1 VDTASN
7 QINYDKIET
16 IYDAQFINRY
26 HTVPLGGLRQT
37 VGAHSYA
44 VVVLLDQLW
53 DNCSKSLLLS
63 ALYHDV
69 PEIVL
74 GDIPATAKWEYPE
87 VKKAFK
93 KAEDKVAK
101 DLGINFVLTERE
113 TNRLKMADML
123 ELVMYCHKLN
133 DSNPRMKLIM
143 QTGVNYLMDNYS
155 QLSDFE
161 PVRQVLTTFKINH
174 LNT

>member
-1 VDTASN
+1 MDTASN
-7 QINYDKIET
+7 QINYEKLET

-53 DNCSKSLLLS
+53 DNCSKNLLLS

-74 GDIPATAKWEYPE
+74 GDIPATAKWSSPD
-87 VKKAFK
+87 VQKVFK
-93 KAEDKVAK
+93 KAEQKIMK
-101 DLGINFVLTERE
+101 DLDIDFVLTDRE
-113 TNRLKMADML
+113 LNRLKMADML

-155 QLSDFE
+155 QLPDFN
-161 PVRQVLTTFKINH
+161 PVKQVLRK
-174 LNT
+174 LNLVL

>member
-1 VDTASN
+1 MDTASN
-7 QINYDKIET
+7 RINYEKIET

-87 VKKAFK
+87 LKKAFK
-93 KAEDKVAK
+93 KQKIK
-101 DLGINFVLTERE
+101 LLRILGLTLCLQ
-113 TNRLKMADML
+113 LK
-123 ELVMYCHKLN
+123 N
-133 DSNPRMKLIM
+133 
-143 QTGVNYLMDNYS
+143 
-155 QLSDFE
+155 
-161 PVRQVLTTFKINH
+161 
-174 LNT
+174 

>member
-7 QINYDKIET
+7 QINYEKLET

-53 DNCSKSLLLS
+53 DNCSKNLLLS

-74 GDIPATAKWEYPE
+74 GDIPATAKWSYPD
-87 VKKAFK
+87 VQKAFK
-93 KAEDKVAK
+93 KAEQKVMK
-101 DLGINFVLTERE
+101 DLDIDFVLTDRE
-113 TNRLKMADML
+113 LNRLKMADML

-155 QLSDFE
+155 QLPDFN
-161 PVRQVLTTFKINH
+161 PVKQVLRK
-174 LNT
+174 LNLVL

>member
-1 VDTASN
+1 MDTASN
-7 QINYDKIET
+7 QINYEKLET

-53 DNCSKSLLLS
+53 DNCSKNLLLS

-74 GDIPATAKWEYPE
+74 GDIPATAKWSYPD
-87 VKKAFK
+87 VQKVFK
-93 KAEDKVAK
+93 KAEQKVMK
-101 DLGINFVLTERE
+101 DLDIDFVLTARE
-113 TNRLKMADML
+113 LNRLKMADML

-155 QLSDFE
+155 QLPDFN
-161 PVRQVLTTFKINH
+161 PVKQVLRK
-174 LNT
+174 LNLVL

>member
-7 QINYDKIET
+7 QINYEKLET

-53 DNCSKSLLLS
+53 DNCSKNLLLS

-74 GDIPATAKWEYPE
+74 GDIPATAKWSYPD
-87 VKKAFK
+87 VQKVFK
-93 KAEDKVAK
+93 KAEQKVMK
-101 DLGINFVLTERE
+101 DLDIDFVLTDRE
-113 TNRLKMADML
+113 LNRLKMADML

-155 QLSDFE
+155 QLPDFN
-161 PVRQVLTTFKINH
+161 PVKQVLRK
-174 LNT
+174 LNLVL

>member
-1 VDTASN
+1 MDTASN
-7 QINYDKIET
+7 QINYEKLET

-53 DNCSKSLLLS
+53 DNCSKNLLLS

-69 PEIVL
+69 PEIIL
-74 GDIPATAKWEYPE
+74 GDIPATAKWSYPD
-87 VKKAFK
+87 VQKVFK
-93 KAEDKVAK
+93 KAEQKVMK
-101 DLGINFVLTERE
+101 DLDIDFVLTDRE
-113 TNRLKMADML
+113 LNRLKMADML

-155 QLSDFE
+155 QLPDFN
-161 PVRQVLTTFKINH
+161 PVKQVLRK
-174 LNT
+174 LNLVL

>member
-1 VDTASN
+1 MDTAN
-7 QINYDKIET
+7 NRLNYEKLET

-53 DNCSKSLLLS
+53 DNCSKNLLLS

-74 GDIPATAKWEYPE
+74 GDIPATAKWSYPD
-87 VKKAFK
+87 VQKAFK
-93 KAEDKVAK
+93 KAEQKVMK
-101 DLGINFVLTERE
+101 DLDIDFVLTDRE
-113 TNRLKMADML
+113 LNRLKMADML

-155 QLSDFE
+155 QLPDFN
-161 PVRQVLTTFKINH
+161 PVKQVLRK
-174 LNT
+174 LNLIL

>member
-1 VDTASN
+1 MDTASN

-53 DNCSKSLLLS
+53 DNCSKNLLLS

-74 GDIPATAKWEYPE
+74 GDIPATAKWSYPD
-87 VKKAFK
+87 VQKVFK
-93 KAEDKVAK
+93 KAEQKVMK
-101 DLGINFVLTERE
+101 DLDIDFVLTDRE
-113 TNRLKMADML
+113 LNRLKMADML

-155 QLSDFE
+155 QLPDFN
-161 PVRQVLTTFKINH
+161 PVKQVLRK
-174 LNT
+174 LNLVL

>member
-1 VDTASN
+1 MSN

-53 DNCSKSLLLS
+53 DNCSKNLLLS

-74 GDIPATAKWEYPE
+74 GDIPATAKWSYPD
-87 VKKAFK
+87 VQKVFK
-93 KAEDKVAK
+93 KAEQKVMK
-101 DLGINFVLTERE
+101 DLDIAFVLTDRE
-113 TNRLKMADML
+113 LNRLKMADML

-155 QLSDFE
+155 QLPDFN
-161 PVRQVLTTFKINH
+161 PVKQVLRK
-174 LNT
+174 LNLVL

>member
-1 VDTASN
+1 MDTASN
-7 QINYDKIET
+7 RINYEKIET

-53 DNCSKSLLLS
+53 DNCSKNLLLS

-69 PEIVL
+69 PEIIL
-74 GDIPATAKWEYPE
+74 GDIPATAKWDYPE
-87 VKKAFK
+87 IKEAFK
-93 KAEDKVAK
+93 QAEDKVAK
-101 DLGINFVLTERE
+101 DLGLYFVLTRE
-113 TNRLKMADML
+113 ESDRLKMADML

-155 QLSDFE
+155 QLPDFD
-161 PVRQVLTTFKINH
+161 PVSQILKKLKLII
-174 LNT
+174 

>member
-1 VDTASN
+1 MDTASN
-7 QINYDKIET
+7 QINYEKLET

-53 DNCSKSLLLS
+53 DNCSKNLLLS

-74 GDIPATAKWEYPE
+74 GDIPATAKWSYPD
-87 VKKAFK
+87 VQRVFK
-93 KAEDKVAK
+93 KAEQKVMK
-101 DLGINFVLTERE
+101 DLDIAFVLTDRE
-113 TNRLKMADML
+113 LNRLKMADML

-155 QLSDFE
+155 QLPDFN
-161 PVRQVLTTFKINH
+161 PVKQVLRK
-174 LNT
+174 LNLVL

>member
-1 VDTASN
+1 MDTASN
-7 QINYDKIET
+7 QINYEKLET

-53 DNCSKSLLLS
+53 DNCSKNLLLS

-74 GDIPATAKWEYPE
+74 GDIPATAKWSYPD
-87 VKKAFK
+87 VQKVFK
-93 KAEDKVAK
+93 KAEQKIMK
-101 DLGINFVLTERE
+101 DLDIDFVLTDRE
-113 TNRLKMADML
+113 LNRLKMADML

-155 QLSDFE
+155 QLPDFN
-161 PVRQVLTTFKINH
+161 PVKQELRKLNLVL
-174 LNT
+174 

>member
-1 VDTASN
+1 MDTAN
-7 QINYDKIET
+7 NHINYEKLET

-53 DNCSKSLLLS
+53 DNCSKNLLLS

-74 GDIPATAKWEYPE
+74 GDVPATAKWSYPE
-87 VKKAFK
+87 VQKAFK
-93 KAEDKVAK
+93 KAEQKVMK
-101 DLGINFVLTERE
+101 DLDIDFVLTDRE
-113 TNRLKMADML
+113 LNRLKMADML

-155 QLSDFE
+155 QLPDFN
-161 PVRQVLTTFKINH
+161 PVKQVLRK
-174 LNT
+174 LNLVL

>member
-1 VDTASN
+1 MDTASN
-7 QINYDKIET
+7 QINYEKLET

-53 DNCSKSLLLS
+53 DNCSKNLLLS

-74 GDIPATAKWEYPE
+74 GDIPATAKWSYPD
-87 VKKAFK
+87 VQKVFK
-93 KAEDKVAK
+93 KAEQKVMK
-101 DLGINFVLTERE
+101 DLDIDFVLTDRE
-113 TNRLKMADML
+113 LNRLKMADML
-123 ELVMYCHKLN
+123 ELVMYCHKLH

-155 QLSDFE
+155 QLPDFN
-161 PVRQVLTTFKINH
+161 PVKQVLRK
-174 LNT
+174 LNLVL

>member
-1 VDTASN
+1 MDTVSN

-53 DNCSKSLLLS
+53 DNCSKNLLLS

-74 GDIPATAKWEYPE
+74 GDIPATAKWSYPD
-87 VKKAFK
+87 VQKVFK
-93 KAEDKVAK
+93 KAEQKVMK
-101 DLGINFVLTERE
+101 DLDIDFVLTDRE
-113 TNRLKMADML
+113 LNRLKMADML

-155 QLSDFE
+155 QLPDFN
-161 PVRQVLTTFKINH
+161 PVKQVLRK
-174 LNT
+174 LNLVL

>member
-1 VDTASN
+1 MDTASN
-7 QINYDKIET
+7 QINYEKLET

-53 DNCSKSLLLS
+53 DNCSKNLLLS

-74 GDIPATAKWEYPE
+74 RDIPATAKWSYPD
-87 VKKAFK
+87 VQKVFK
-93 KAEDKVAK
+93 KAEQKVMK
-101 DLGINFVLTERE
+101 DLDIDFVLTDRE
-113 TNRLKMADML
+113 LNRLKMADML

-155 QLSDFE
+155 QLPDFN
-161 PVRQVLTTFKINH
+161 PVKQVLRK
-174 LNT
+174 LNLVL

>member
-1 VDTASN
+1 MDTAN
-7 QINYDKIET
+7 NHIDYEKLET

-53 DNCSKSLLLS
+53 DNCSKNLLLS

-74 GDIPATAKWEYPE
+74 GDIPATAKWSYPE
-87 VKKAFK
+87 VQKAFK
-93 KAEDKVAK
+93 KAEQKVMK
-101 DLGINFVLTERE
+101 DLDIDFVLTNRE
-113 TNRLKMADML
+113 LNRLKMADML

-155 QLSDFE
+155 QLPDFN
-161 PVRQVLTTFKINH
+161 PVKQVLRK
-174 LNT
+174 LNLVL

>member
-1 VDTASN
+1 MDTASN
-7 QINYDKIET
+7 RINYEKIET

-53 DNCSKSLLLS
+53 DNCSKNLLLS
-63 ALYHDV
+63 ALYRDV

-87 VKKAFK
+87 LKKAFK
-93 KAEDKVAK
+93 KAEDKVSK
-101 DLGINFVLTERE
+101 ELGIEFVLTPKEL
-113 TNRLKMADML
+113 NRLKMADML

-133 DSNPRMKLIM
+133 DSNSRMKLIM
-143 QTGVNYLMDNYS
+143 HTGVTYLMDNYS
-155 QLSDFE
+155 QLPDFD
-161 PVRQVLTTFKINH
+161 PVSQILKKLKLII
-174 LNT
+174 

>member
-1 VDTASN
+1 MDTANN
-7 QINYDKIET
+7 QVDYEKLET

-53 DNCSKSLLLS
+53 DNCSKQLILS

-74 GDIPATAKWEYPE
+74 GDIPATAKWSHPE
-87 VKKAFK
+87 LQKAFK
-93 KAEDKVAK
+93 KAEEKVSK
-101 DLGINFVLTERE
+101 ELGIDFVLTTKEL
-113 TNRLKMADML
+113 NRLKMADML

-155 QLSDFE
+155 QLPDFK
-161 PVRQVLTTFKINH
+161 PVKQVLRQ
-174 LNT
+174 LRLVL

>member
-7 QINYDKIET
+7 RINYEKIET

-53 DNCSKSLLLS
+53 DNCSKNLLLS

-87 VKKAFK
+87 LKKAFK
-93 KAEDKVAK
+93 KAEDKVSK
-101 DLGINFVLTERE
+101 ELGIEFVLTPKEL
-113 TNRLKMADML
+113 NRLKMADML

-133 DSNPRMKLIM
+133 DSNSRMKLIM
-143 QTGVNYLMDNYS
+143 HTGVTYLMDNYS
-155 QLSDFE
+155 QLPDFD
-161 PVRQVLTTFKINH
+161 PVSQILKKLKLII
-174 LNT
+174 

>member
-1 VDTASN
+1 MDTASN
-7 QINYDKIET
+7 QINYEKLET

-53 DNCSKSLLLS
+53 DNCSKNLLLS

-74 GDIPATAKWEYPE
+74 GDIPATAKWSYPD
-87 VKKAFK
+87 VQKVFK
-93 KAEDKVAK
+93 KAEQKVMK
-101 DLGINFVLTERE
+101 DLDIDFVLTDRE
-113 TNRLKMADML
+113 LNRLKMADMV

-155 QLSDFE
+155 QLPDFN
-161 PVRQVLTTFKINH
+161 PVKQALRKLNLVL
-174 LNT
+174 

>member
-1 VDTASN
+1 
-7 QINYDKIET
+7 
-16 IYDAQFINRY
+16 
-26 HTVPLGGLRQT
+26 

-53 DNCSKSLLLS
+53 DNCSKNLLLS

-74 GDIPATAKWEYPE
+74 GDIPATAKWSYPD
-87 VKKAFK
+87 VQRVFK
-93 KAEDKVAK
+93 KAEQKVMK
-101 DLGINFVLTERE
+101 DLDIAFVLTDRE
-113 TNRLKMADML
+113 LNRLKMADML

-155 QLSDFE
+155 QLPDFN
-161 PVRQVLTTFKINH
+161 PVKQVLRK
-174 LNT
+174 LNLVL

>member
-1 VDTASN
+1 MDTVSN

-53 DNCSKSLLLS
+53 DNCSKNLLLS

-74 GDIPATAKWEYPE
+74 GDVPATAKWEYPE
-87 VKKAFK
+87 IKEAFK
-93 KAEDKVAK
+93 KAEDKVSK
-101 DLGINFVLTERE
+101 HLGINFVLTKRE
-113 TNRLKMADML
+113 INRLKMADML

-143 QTGVNYLMDNYS
+143 QTGVNYLMDHYS
-155 QLSDFE
+155 QLPDFE
-161 PVRQVLTTFKINH
+161 PVRQVLRH
-174 LNT
+174 LKLII

>member
-1 VDTASN
+1 MDTASN
-7 QINYDKIET
+7 QINYEKLET

-53 DNCSKSLLLS
+53 DNCSKNLLLS

-74 GDIPATAKWEYPE
+74 GDIPATAKWSYPD
-87 VKKAFK
+87 VQKAFK
-93 KAEDKVAK
+93 KAEQKVMK
-101 DLGINFVLTERE
+101 DLDIDFVLTDRE
-113 TNRLKMADML
+113 LNRLKMADML

-155 QLSDFE
+155 QLPDFN
-161 PVRQVLTTFKINH
+161 PVKQVLRK
-174 LNT
+174 LNLVL

>member
-1 VDTASN
+1 MDTASN
-7 QINYDKIET
+7 QINYEKLET

-53 DNCSKSLLLS
+53 DNCSKNLLLS

-74 GDIPATAKWEYPE
+74 GDIPATAKWSYPD
-87 VKKAFK
+87 VQKVFK
-93 KAEDKVAK
+93 KAEQKVMK
-101 DLGINFVLTERE
+101 DLDIDFVLTDRE
-113 TNRLKMADML
+113 LNRLKMADML
-123 ELVMYCHKLN
+123 ELVMYCRKLN

-155 QLSDFE
+155 QLPDFN
-161 PVRQVLTTFKINH
+161 PVKQVLRK
-174 LNT
+174 LNLVL

>member
-1 VDTASN
+1 MDTASN
-7 QINYDKIET
+7 QINYEKLET

-53 DNCSKSLLLS
+53 DNCSKNLLLS

-74 GDIPATAKWEYPE
+74 GDIPATAKWSYPD
-87 VKKAFK
+87 VQKVFK
-93 KAEDKVAK
+93 KAEQKVMR
-101 DLGINFVLTERE
+101 DLDIDFVLTDRE
-113 TNRLKMADML
+113 LNRLKMADML

-155 QLSDFE
+155 QLPDFN
-161 PVRQVLTTFKINH
+161 PVKQVLRK
-174 LNT
+174 LNLVL

>member
-1 VDTASN
+1 MDTVSN

-53 DNCSKSLLLS
+53 NNCSKNLLLS

-74 GDIPATAKWEYPE
+74 GDVPATAKWEYPE
-87 VKKAFK
+87 IKEAFK

-101 DLGINFVLTERE
+101 HLGINFVLTKRE
-113 TNRLKMADML
+113 INRLKMADML

-143 QTGVNYLMDNYS
+143 QTGVNYLMDHYS
-155 QLSDFE
+155 QLPDFE
-161 PVRQVLTTFKINH
+161 PIRQVLRH
-174 LNT
+174 LKLII

>member
-1 VDTASN
+1 MDTASN
-7 QINYDKIET
+7 QINYEKLET
-16 IYDAQFINRY
+16 IYEAQFINRY

-53 DNCSKSLLLS
+53 DNCSKNLLLS

-69 PEIVL
+69 PEIIL
-74 GDIPATAKWEYPE
+74 GDIPATAKWSYPD
-87 VKKAFK
+87 VQKVFK
-93 KAEDKVAK
+93 KAEQKVMK
-101 DLGINFVLTERE
+101 DLDIDFVLTDRE
-113 TNRLKMADML
+113 LNRLKMADML

-155 QLSDFE
+155 QLPDFN
-161 PVRQVLTTFKINH
+161 PVKQVLRK
-174 LNT
+174 LNLVL

>member
-1 VDTASN
+1 MDTAN
-7 QINYDKIET
+7 NHINYEKLET

-53 DNCSKSLLLS
+53 DNCSKNLLLS

-74 GDIPATAKWEYPE
+74 GDIPATAKWSYPD
-87 VKKAFK
+87 VQKVFK
-93 KAEDKVAK
+93 KAEQKVMK
-101 DLGINFVLTERE
+101 DLDIDFVLTDRE
-113 TNRLKMADML
+113 LNRLKMADML

-155 QLSDFE
+155 QLPDFN
-161 PVRQVLTTFKINH
+161 PVKQVLRK
-174 LNT
+174 LNLVL

>member
-1 VDTASN
+1 MDTAN
-7 QINYDKIET
+7 NHIDYEKLET

-53 DNCSKSLLLS
+53 DNCSKNLLLS

-74 GDIPATAKWEYPE
+74 GDIPATAKWSYPE
-87 VKKAFK
+87 VQKAFK
-93 KAEDKVAK
+93 KAEQKVMK
-101 DLGINFVLTERE
+101 DLDIDFVLTDRE
-113 TNRLKMADML
+113 LNRLKMADML

-155 QLSDFE
+155 QLPDFN
-161 PVRQVLTTFKINH
+161 PVKQVLRK
-174 LNT
+174 LNLVL

>member
-1 VDTASN
+1 MDTAIN
-7 QINYDKIET
+7 QINYEKLET

-53 DNCSKSLLLS
+53 DNCSKNLLLS

-74 GDIPATAKWEYPE
+74 GDIPATAKWSYPD
-87 VKKAFK
+87 VQKVFK
-93 KAEDKVAK
+93 KAEQKVMK
-101 DLGINFVLTERE
+101 DLDIDFVLTDRE
-113 TNRLKMADML
+113 LNRLKMADML

-155 QLSDFE
+155 QLPDFN
-161 PVRQVLTTFKINH
+161 PVKQVLRK
-174 LNT
+174 LNLVL

>member
-1 VDTASN
+1 MAPASN
-7 QINYDKIET
+7 QINYEKLET

-53 DNCSKSLLLS
+53 DNCSKNLLLS

-74 GDIPATAKWEYPE
+74 GDIPATAKWSYPD
-87 VKKAFK
+87 VQKVFK
-93 KAEDKVAK
+93 KAEQKVMK
-101 DLGINFVLTERE
+101 DLDIDFVLTDRE
-113 TNRLKMADML
+113 LNRLKMADML

-155 QLSDFE
+155 QLPDFN
-161 PVRQVLTTFKINH
+161 PVKQVLRK
-174 LNT
+174 LNLVL

>member
-1 VDTASN
+1 MDTASN
-7 QINYDKIET
+7 QINYEKLET

-44 VVVLLDQLW
+44 VVGLLDQLW
-53 DNCSKSLLLS
+53 DNCSKNLLLS

-74 GDIPATAKWEYPE
+74 GDIPATAKWSYPD
-87 VKKAFK
+87 VQKVFK
-93 KAEDKVAK
+93 KAEQKVMK
-101 DLGINFVLTERE
+101 DLDIDFVLTDRE
-113 TNRLKMADML
+113 LNRLKMADML

-155 QLSDFE
+155 QLPDFN
-161 PVRQVLTTFKINH
+161 PVKQVLRK
-174 LNT
+174 LNLVL

>member
-7 QINYDKIET
+7 RINYEKIET

-53 DNCSKSLLLS
+53 DNCSKNLLLS

-87 VKKAFK
+87 LKKAFK
-93 KAEDKVAK
+93 KAEDKVSK
-101 DLGINFVLTERE
+101 ELGIEFVLTTKEL
-113 TNRLKMADML
+113 NRLKMADML

-133 DSNPRMKLIM
+133 DSNSRMKLIM
-143 QTGVNYLMDNYS
+143 HTGVTYLMDNYS
-155 QLSDFE
+155 QLPDFD
-161 PVRQVLTTFKINH
+161 PVSQILKKLKLII
-174 LNT
+174 

>member
-1 VDTASN
+1 MDTASN
-7 QINYDKIET
+7 QINYEKLET

-53 DNCSKSLLLS
+53 DNCSKNLLLS

-69 PEIVL
+69 PEIIL
-74 GDIPATAKWEYPE
+74 GDIPATAKWSYPD
-87 VKKAFK
+87 VQKVFK
-93 KAEDKVAK
+93 KAEQKVMK
-101 DLGINFVLTERE
+101 DLNIDFVLTDRE
-113 TNRLKMADML
+113 LNRLKMADML

-155 QLSDFE
+155 QLPDFN
-161 PVRQVLTTFKINH
+161 PVKQVLRK
-174 LNT
+174 LNLVL

>member
-1 VDTASN
+1 MDTASN
-7 QINYDKIET
+7 QINYEKLET
-16 IYDAQFINRY
+16 IYDEQIINRY

-53 DNCSKSLLLS
+53 DNCSKNLLLS

-74 GDIPATAKWEYPE
+74 GDIPATAKWSYPD
-87 VKKAFK
+87 VQKVFK
-93 KAEDKVAK
+93 KAEQKVMK
-101 DLGINFVLTERE
+101 DLDIDFVLTDRE
-113 TNRLKMADML
+113 LNRLKMADML

-155 QLSDFE
+155 QLSDFN
-161 PVRQVLTTFKINH
+161 PVKQVLRK
-174 LNT
+174 LNLVL

>member
-1 VDTASN
+1 MDTVSN

-53 DNCSKSLLLS
+53 NNCSKNLLLS

-74 GDIPATAKWEYPE
+74 GDVPATAKWEYPE
-87 VKKAFK
+87 IKEAFK

-101 DLGINFVLTERE
+101 HLGINFVLTKRE
-113 TNRLKMADML
+113 INRLKMADML

-143 QTGVNYLMDNYS
+143 QTGVNYLMDHYS
-155 QLSDFE
+155 QLPDFE
-161 PVRQVLTTFKINH
+161 PVRQVLRH
-174 LNT
+174 LKLII